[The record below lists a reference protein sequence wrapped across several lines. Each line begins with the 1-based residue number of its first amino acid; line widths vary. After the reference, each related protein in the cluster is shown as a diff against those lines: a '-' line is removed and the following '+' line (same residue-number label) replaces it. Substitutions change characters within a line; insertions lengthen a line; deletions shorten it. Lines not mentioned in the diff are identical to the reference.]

1 MQYLSQIPNFGFTR
15 EGDGKVVYVL
25 SRELAIGE
33 FYIFEKIA
41 NKSLGEGQWSQYDPS
56 IVETPNHVIED
67 EQNIYELLSINKHSD
82 DLIRSFFIEILDQ
95 NIKVISINLNKAAI
109 SSINEVDESFIRN
122 IDENSCVFAREYDH
136 IEDY

>member
-56 IVETPNHVIED
+56 IVETPSHVIED

-95 NIKVISINLNKAAI
+95 NIKIISINLDKTAI
-109 SSINEVDESFIRN
+109 SFINEVDESFIRN

>member
-56 IVETPNHVIED
+56 IVETPSHVIED

-95 NIKVISINLNKAAI
+95 NIKVISINLDKAAI

>member
-41 NKSLGEGQWSQYDPS
+41 NKSLGEGQWSQFDPS
-56 IVETPNHVIED
+56 IVETPSHVIED

-95 NIKVISINLNKAAI
+95 NIKIISINLDKTAI
-109 SSINEVDESFIRN
+109 SFINEVDESFIRN

>member
-1 MQYLSQIPNFGFTR
+1 MQGLPHIPNFGFIR

-33 FYIFEKIA
+33 FNIIEKIA

-56 IVETPNHVIED
+56 IAETPSHVIED
-67 EQNIYELLSINKHSD
+67 EQNIYELLSINRHSD
-82 DLIRSFFIEILDQ
+82 DLIRSFFIEILEQ
-95 NIKVISINLNKAAI
+95 NIKLISINLDKETVSTI
-109 SSINEVDESFIRN
+109 DEVDESFIRN
-122 IDENSCVFAREYDH
+122 IDENSYVFAREYDH

>member
-56 IVETPNHVIED
+56 IVETPSHVIED

-95 NIKVISINLNKAAI
+95 NIKVISINLDKAAI
-109 SSINEVDESFIRN
+109 SFINEVDESFIRN

>member
-82 DLIRSFFIEILDQ
+82 DLIRPFFIEILDQ
-95 NIKVISINLNKAAI
+95 NIKVISINLDKTAI
-109 SSINEVDESFIRN
+109 SFINEVDESFIRN

>member
-33 FYIFEKIA
+33 FHIFEKIA

-56 IVETPNHVIED
+56 IVETPSHVIED

-95 NIKVISINLNKAAI
+95 NIKVISINLDKAAV
-109 SSINEVDESFIRN
+109 SSIIEVDETFIRN
-122 IDENSCVFAREYDH
+122 IDENSFVFAREYDH

>member
-41 NKSLGEGQWSQYDPS
+41 NKSLGEGQWSQFDPS

-95 NIKVISINLNKAAI
+95 NIKIISINLDKTAI
-109 SSINEVDESFIRN
+109 SFINEVDESFIRN

>member
-1 MQYLSQIPNFGFTR
+1 MQYLSQIRNFGFTR

-109 SSINEVDESFIRN
+109 SSINEVDESFISN

>member
-56 IVETPNHVIED
+56 IVETPSHVIED

>member
-95 NIKVISINLNKAAI
+95 NIKIISINLDKTAI
-109 SSINEVDESFIRN
+109 SFINEVDESFIRN

>member
-56 IVETPNHVIED
+56 IAETPSHVIED
-67 EQNIYELLSINKHSD
+67 EQNIYELLSINRHSD
-82 DLIRSFFIEILDQ
+82 DLIRSFFIEILEQ
-95 NIKVISINLNKAAI
+95 NIKLISINLDKETVSTI
-109 SSINEVDESFIRN
+109 DEVDESFIRN
-122 IDENSCVFAREYDH
+122 IDENSYVFAREYDH

>member
-56 IVETPNHVIED
+56 IVETPSHVIED

-95 NIKVISINLNKAAI
+95 NIKVISINLDKTAI
-109 SSINEVDESFIRN
+109 SFINEVDESFIRN

>member
-95 NIKVISINLNKAAI
+95 NIKVISINLDKAAI